1 MKIKRYKQ
9 FLESKSD
16 NMWDIIPQSVKDLQL
31 LFKSKGK
38 KLYVVG
44 GAVRDFL
51 TGDTPKDFDLST
63 DALPDEVLE
72 ILGSKYKTNLQGKA
86 FGVVVVF
93 TNDQPEG
100 MEIATFRED
109 VSKGRNPE
117 VKLGVTIEDD
127 VKRRDLTYNALFY
140 DLDTKEIVDLT
151 GGREHL
157 AKGIT
162 QMVGDPIERF
172 DEDSLRILRAFRFA
186 SRYGHPLHKDTEA
199 AIEKRKQL
207 ENIDPETGEMKRISQ
222 ERVWEEMNKAWKQA
236 KDYRNYLQFFT
247 KFDMWSE
254 VFPGS
259 EINTDLVDS
268 KDFVVVIA
276 NLFKNENTDGL
287 EKRLVQDYRIDS
299 QMASKIV
306 FLIRLLELTP
316 DTAFDLHKSKLQC
329 HIEDKTILE
338 WFRVLGVNDTVKI
351 KFVEYK
357 PTTSAQDLM
366 SQGFKGKALGDE
378 IKRIE
383 IENFK
388 KIL

>member
-1 MKIKRYKQ
+1 MKIKRYRQ
-9 FLESKSD
+9 FLESNSND
-16 NMWDIIPQSVKDLQL
+16 MWNIIPQSVKDLQQ
-31 LFKSKGK
+31 LFKSKEK

-51 TGDTPKDFDLST
+51 TGDTPKDFDLAT

-72 ILGSKYKTNLQGKA
+72 ILGTKYKTNLQGKA
-86 FGVVVVF
+86 FGVVVVY
-93 TNDQPEG
+93 TDDEPMG

-117 VKLGVTIEDD
+117 VRLGVTIEDD

-157 AKGIT
+157 EQGIT

-186 SRYGHPLHKDTEA
+186 SRYEHPLHKDTEK

-207 ENIDPETGEMKRISQ
+207 QNIDPETGEMKRISQ
-222 ERVWEEMNKAWKQA
+222 ERVWEEMCKAWKQA
-236 KDYRNYLQFFT
+236 KDYRYYLEFFT

-254 VFPGS
+254 VFPNAN
-259 EINTDLVDS
+259 INTSLVDS

-276 NLFKNENTDGL
+276 NLFKLENPEGL
-287 EKRLVQDYRIDS
+287 EKRLVQDYKIES
-299 QMASKIV
+299 ETATKIV
-306 FLIRLLELTP
+306 FLLKLLKLNTEL
-316 DTAFDLHKSKLQC
+316 AFDMYKLKLQC
-329 HIEDKTILE
+329 HIEDITILE
-338 WFRVLGVNDTVKI
+338 WLEVLSINDPIKI

-366 SQGFKGKALGDE
+366 SQGFKGKSLGDE
-378 IKRIE
+378 IKRLE

-388 KIL
+388 EML